1 MYGLDVHKAIVD
13 NIYENT
19 NDYNHETFQLPNYV
33 RELINDNRLGIK
45 TGEGLF
51 RKENSQVYDIKT
63 KKYRD
68 VKVYEMPY
76 IDKVIENFK
85 VGNYKEGIQIILK
98 DNSKEA
104 KICVRFLI
112 DYIVYSLRISR
123 EVAEKISDCDIAMAE
138 GFNWVPPL
146 ALLELIGKD
155 NCRNIA
161 MDIYQKDRKIIEEI
175 FNDKIETKYPYEKFM
190 KAKR

>member
-13 NIYENT
+13 NIYEHT
-19 NDYNHETFQLPNYV
+19 NDYNHATFQLPNYV
-33 RELINDNRLGIK
+33 REHINNNRLGIK

-51 RKENSQVYDIKT
+51 RKENSQVYVIKT

-68 VKVYEMPY
+68 INVYEIPY
-76 IDKVIENFK
+76 IDNVIENFK

-98 DNSKEA
+98 DNSEEA

-112 DYIVYSLRISR
+112 DYIIYSLRISR
-123 EVAEKISDCDIAMAE
+123 EVAEKVSDCDIAMAE
-138 GFNWVPPL
+138 GFNWVPPF

-161 MDIYQKDRKIIEEI
+161 MDIYQKDRKVIEKI
-175 FNDKIETKYPYEKFM
+175 FNDKIETKYSYEKFM